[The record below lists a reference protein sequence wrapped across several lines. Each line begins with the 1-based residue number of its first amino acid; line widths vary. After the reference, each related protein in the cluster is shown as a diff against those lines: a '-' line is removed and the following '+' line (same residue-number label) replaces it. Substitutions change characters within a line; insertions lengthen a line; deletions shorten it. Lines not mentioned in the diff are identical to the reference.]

1 MPYTERVT
9 AEYFTQ
15 IGSQLNIL
23 PDRSQMNAFTQRAL
37 YKDMVTSESFIQRSS
52 QLGPLYREAH
62 SWVLYTE
69 RLIAGSSIHI
79 GS

>member
-23 PDRSQMNAFTQRAL
+23 PDRVTDECL
-37 YKDMVTSESFIQRSS
+37 YTESTLHTHGYSWVLYTERLTAGSFIQRGS

-62 SWVLYTE
+62 SWVLYTQ
-69 RLIAGSSIHI
+69 R
-79 GS
+79 